1 MIVRRV
7 LGVAG
12 VAVVAGLMLAPPS
25 AAAPSAT
32 FSSPTSSP
40 AGAPMWI
47 KSITPCPGTPAD
59 HIQFVAAWVVPQE
72 DPNGAPVSS
81 VYGDVDKQGNWRVTL
96 PAPND
101 VKAGASASY
110 FIRANCVV
118 RDPYPVGPPPPD
130 QISQQY
136 AIRSL
141 MVTSTGG
148 APGGGGPAIPG
159 TTTTTTTTTTVPSTT
174 TTTALGG
181 ASFEGSSFDGSHFDA
196 SHRVQLDGDDDAV
209 RGDGD
214 DREMEIVLEAPDIAG
229 DVGQRARRVLGQ
241 GGQGANNGHRGGG
254 QGGGEGSEI
263 HWQIPFLVC

>member
-1 MIVRRV
+1 MIVRRL

-12 VAVVAGLMLAPPS
+12 LAVIVGLMVASPS
-25 AAAPSAT
+25 GAAPSAT

-47 KSITPCPGTPAD
+47 KSVTPCPGTPAD

-81 VYGDVDKQGNWRVTL
+81 VYGDVDKQGVWRVTL

-101 VKAGASASY
+101 VQAGASASY

-118 RDPYPVGPPPPD
+118 RDPYPTGAPAPD

-136 AIRSL
+136 AIRAL

-159 TTTTTTTTTTVPSTT
+159 TTTTTSTTTSTTTTTTVPTTT

-181 ASFEGSSFDGSHFDA
+181 ASFEGSGFDA
-196 SHRVQLDGDDDAV
+196 SRFDAAHNVRLDGDDS
-209 RGDGD
+209 
-214 DREMEIVLEAPDIAG
+214 G
-229 DVGQRARRVLGQ
+229 DVSLDALPAAGTRAAEGARGSDVGGMMIFAALLLGLGV
-241 GGQGANNGHRGGG
+241 GG
-254 QGGGEGSEI
+254 
-263 HWQIPFLVC
+263 WQLARFTKR